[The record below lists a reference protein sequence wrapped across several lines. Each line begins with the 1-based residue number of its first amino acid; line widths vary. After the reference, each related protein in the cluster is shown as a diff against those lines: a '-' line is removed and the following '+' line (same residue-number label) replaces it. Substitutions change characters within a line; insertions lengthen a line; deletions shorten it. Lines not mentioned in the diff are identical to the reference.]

1 MARASGSQEA
11 NAPSGVQDPRRSIG
25 WALAALAIA
34 FVGLQ
39 PLVALAAAQTAAVTG
54 TVYDSIA
61 RRPIAGA
68 SIEFVDAADPGA
80 RPAAT
85 TSDSAGRY
93 SLELQY
99 GSYLAGFFHPA
110 LDSLGLEAV
119 PRRITVAT
127 PRPRVDLATPSPR
140 TVMRSICEGQ
150 SLSDSTG
157 LLIGHVRTSEDQIPV
172 GGASVRV
179 EWTETVID
187 EQGIRQRTR
196 HANARAEAP
205 GWFALCGVPSDAGLQ
220 ARAFHG
226 ADSSGYI
233 DIEVPANGV
242 RHISF
247 FIGGAASMPVASLD
261 TARAGAAASGSALR
275 GSARLTGTVLDRQ
288 RRPVVGAH
296 ALIWGT
302 GLEAVTNAQ
311 GEFVLENLP
320 GGTHTLEVRVIG
332 YVPQTSPVHL
342 AASRPATTTIVM
354 ETPAQVLSTV
364 TVRGELVYAR
374 HLAEFDRRRKAGF
387 GTFVT
392 SEEIA
397 RRPNVKLS
405 QLLQTI
411 NGVRVESF
419 AGGSYRVTMQ
429 RNATDGM
436 QGRGACTPSL
446 FVDGVLDRV
455 GDFDAYFGMDIAGI
469 EVYQREAVRPLEFVD
484 PSNPCGAIA
493 IWTRP
498 PQPKVKRD
506 Q

>member
-1 MARASGSQEA
+1 MARATGRHGPVH
-11 NAPSGVQDPRRSIG
+11 PSTYPPPRTRTTR
-25 WALAALAIA
+25 ALAAL
-34 FVGLQ
+34 
-39 PLVALAAAQTAAVTG
+39 LVALVIVQPVGSRADAQTAAVTG
-54 TVYDSIA
+54 MIFDSIA
-61 RRPIAGA
+61 RRPVAGA
-68 SIEFVDAADPGA
+68 SIEFVDAANPGA

-85 TSDSAGRY
+85 MSDSAGRY
-93 SLELQY
+93 ALELSY

-110 LDSLGLEAV
+110 LDTLGLEAV
-119 PRRITVAT
+119 PRRITVAS
-127 PRPRVDLATPSPR
+127 PRPRVDLAVPSPR
-140 TVMRSICEGQ
+140 TLMKSICEG
-150 SLSDSTG
+150 STASDSTG
-157 LLIGHVRTSEDQIPV
+157 LLIGHVRASEDQTPI
-172 GGASVRV
+172 GGALVRV

-196 HANARAEAP
+196 HANAQAEAP
-205 GWFALCGVPSDAGLQ
+205 GWFALCGVPTDAELQ

-226 ADSSGYI
+226 SDSSGYI
-233 DIEVPANGV
+233 DVAVPANGV
-242 RHISF
+242 RHVSF
-247 FIGGAASMPVASLD
+247 FIGGAANMPIAPQDS
-261 TARAGAAASGSALR
+261 AGAAAATGSALR
-275 GSARLTGTVLDRQ
+275 GAARLTGTVLDHRN
-288 RRPVVGAH
+288 RPVAGAH
-296 ALIWGT
+296 ALVWGT
-302 GLEAVTNAQ
+302 QLDATTNSEGVFA
-311 GEFVLENLP
+311 LENLP

-332 YVPQTSPVHL
+332 YVPQTTTVHL
-342 AASRPATTTIVM
+342 AASRPATTTVVM
-354 ETPAQVLSTV
+354 ETQSQVLSTV

-387 GTFVT
+387 GSFIT

-405 QLLQTI
+405 QLLQSV

-419 AGGSYRVTMQ
+419 AGGGYRVTMQ

-455 GDFDAYFGMDIAGI
+455 GDFDAYFGLDISGI

-498 PQPKVKRD
+498 VQPKVKRD